1 MATGCATRIGD
12 DVGIGTETG
21 AGDGDGD
28 FGNGDG
34 DGDVENSGGGMENG
48 DGDGDSGDGDG
59 DSPQDMTYLFA
70 LQTSLG
76 PDLPLLFVLDVDN
89 VTPTVTPSGPAS
101 LADFT
106 FQALSLEQG
115 STTPGECIGELLQY
129 DDVVIDLLGEF
140 ELDMG
145 LVMVSGEANPIT
157 GGDVEA
163 TLQLIGHLVDPDAMC
178 GDVQGM
184 LTSPLE
190 YDLVGSTFAAI
201 PLPDGC
207 ESDFPAVIPYVCSM
221 LP

>member
-1 MATGCATRIGD
+1 
-12 DVGIGTETG
+12 
-21 AGDGDGD
+21 
-28 FGNGDG
+28 
-34 DGDVENSGGGMENG
+34 MENG
-48 DGDGDSGDGDG
+48 DGDGDGDG
-59 DSPQDMTYLFA
+59 DSPQDTTYLFA

-89 VTPTVTPSGPAS
+89 VTPTVTPGGPAS

-115 STTPGECIGELLQY
+115 STTPGGCVGGLLQY
-129 DDVVIDLLGEF
+129 DDVVIDLVGEF

-157 GGDVEA
+157 GGDIEA

-207 ESDFPAVIPYVCSM
+207 ESDFPAMIPYVCSM